1 MSRSGSVLVRMTGD
15 SRRKILVGGSKKP
28 PSFPCMEGHAC
39 TGVYHRNGQGS
50 FATDVKGCKDGD
62 EDDVRLRVESDSR
75 FMGTTQRGTCT

>member
-1 MSRSGSVLVRMTGD
+1 MSRSRSVLVRTTGD
-15 SRRKILVGGSKKP
+15 SRGKILVGGSKKP

-50 FATDVKGCKDGD
+50 FATDVKGFK
-62 EDDVRLRVESDSR
+62 DDVRLRVESDSR

>member
-1 MSRSGSVLVRMTGD
+1 MSRSGSVLVRTTGD
-15 SRRKILVGGSKKP
+15 SRGKILVGGSKKP

-50 FATDVKGCKDGD
+50 FAMDVKGCK
-62 EDDVRLRVESDSR
+62 DDVRLRVESDSR